1 MKYIRE
7 MHVTLQ
13 DNFPHLN
20 RSALFVTK
28 LSHFEN
34 FPKAAQR
41 RRPVTDMLEEGKCVV
56 IVVFCL
62 FILDCSTSLTI
73 HLTPSYHHVVL
84 FFINIFIPS
93 VLFNTLPKIIH
104 I

>member
-41 RRPVTDMLEEGKCVV
+41 PRNWRRPVTDMLEEGKRVV

-62 FILDCSTSLTI
+62 F
-73 HLTPSYHHVVL
+73 V
-84 FFINIFIPS
+84 
-93 VLFNTLPKIIH
+93 
-104 I
+104 